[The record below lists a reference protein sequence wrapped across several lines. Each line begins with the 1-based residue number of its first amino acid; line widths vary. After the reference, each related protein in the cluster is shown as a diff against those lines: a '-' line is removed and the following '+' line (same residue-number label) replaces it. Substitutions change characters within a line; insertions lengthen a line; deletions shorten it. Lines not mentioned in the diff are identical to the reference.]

1 LFNLILIFYLQ
12 WHTIN
17 LLTYHYKEKLKL
29 HHPIRK
35 FLKTTFDRI
44 NNEKLKHH
52 ILQAIPFW
60 VASLIAGLIT
70 VFYSKAFAF
79 LESQTFFI
87 INYHHWWIFILTPAC
102 FVIAWWLVARFAPYA
117 RTSGIPQVM
126 AAVELATTSYRNK
139 IKKLLSLKVFF
150 VKIFSGLLMIFG
162 GGAVGKEGPTIQMSG
177 IVFRKVNEWLPSWWP
192 PVSQQNM
199 ITAGAAAGLAAA
211 FNTPL
216 GGVVFAI
223 EELTKTHVS
232 YFKTALFTAV
242 IIAGLTAQGILG
254 PYLYLGYPDVTH
266 ITNSIIIA
274 LLVVSMISGLLGGI
288 MSKIILAL
296 FRWKKSFKF
305 RYQHFIYVLAC
316 ALLMAAIAFFLDPEI
331 LGSGKRIMTTTLF
344 HTDKYVHWYTSLFR
358 ILGPILSFGT
368 GASAGIF
375 APSIGAGASVGSFMA
390 GLFHESSSNANL
402 LILCG
407 MVGFLTGVTRTP
419 FTSAILV
426 LEMTD
431 RHSVIFYLMIA
442 GMVAGL
448 VSLLVDKHSL
458 YDHLKVQTL
467 HDLTHEK
474 EDLTKET
481 PNVEKI

>member
-1 LFNLILIFYLQ
+1 M
-12 WHTIN
+12 
-17 LLTYHYKEKLKL
+17 
-29 HHPIRK
+29 
-35 FLKTTFDRI
+35 
-44 NNEKLKHH
+44 
-52 ILQAIPFW
+52 
-60 VASLIAGLIT
+60 
-70 VFYSKAFAF
+70 
-79 LESQTFFI
+79 
-87 INYHHWWIFILTPAC
+87 
-102 FVIAWWLVARFAPYA
+102 AWWLVAKFAPYA

-126 AAVELATTSYRNK
+126 AAVELSTTTFERK
-139 IKKLLSLKVFF
+139 IKKLLSLKIFF
-150 VKIFSGLLMIFG
+150 VKIISGLLMIFG

-177 IVFRKVNEWLPSWWP
+177 IIFRKVNDWLPAWWP
-192 PVSQQNM
+192 PISKRNM

-266 ITNSIIIA
+266 ITNNIIFAFLI
-274 LLVVSMISGLLGGI
+274 VSVISGILGGF
-288 MSKIILAL
+288 MSKLILML

-305 RYQHFIYVLAC
+305 RYQHFFYVLIC
-316 ALLMAAIAFFLDPEI
+316 AIIMASIAFFLDPEI
-331 LGSGKRIMTTTLF
+331 LGSGKRLMTSTLF
-344 HTDKYVHWYTSLFR
+344 TTEKHVPWYTAIFR
-358 ILGPILSFGT
+358 VVGPIVSFGT

-375 APSIGAGASVGSFMA
+375 APSISAGASVGSFLA
-390 GLFHESSSNANL
+390 GLFNQSASNANL

-431 RHSVIFYLMIA
+431 RHSVIFYLLIA
-442 GMVAGL
+442 GMIASL

-467 HDLTHEK
+467 HDLRHEK
-474 EDLTKET
+474 G
-481 PNVEKI
+481 

>member
-1 LFNLILIFYLQ
+1 LIFYLALQ
-12 WHTIN
+12 AIN
-17 LLTYHYKEKLKL
+17 LPSYQLTIKSEL
-29 HHPIRK
+29 K
-35 FLKTTFDRI
+35 FLQSIRRFLKAIFDRI

-70 VFYSKAFAF
+70 VFYSRAFAY

-87 INYHHWWIFILTPAC
+87 IHYHDWWIFIVTPVC
-102 FVIAWWLVARFAPYA
+102 FLIAWWLVVKYAPYA

-126 AAVELATTSYRNK
+126 AAVELATTSYEKK
-139 IKKLLSLKVFF
+139 IKKLLSLKIFF

-177 IVFRKVNEWLPSWWP
+177 IVFRKVNEWLPKWWP
-192 PVSQQNM
+192 PISKRNM

-232 YFKTALFTAV
+232 QFKTALFTAV

-254 PYLYLGYPDVTH
+254 PYLYLGYPDVTK
-266 ITNSIIIA
+266 ITNSIIFA
-274 LLVVSMISGLLGGI
+274 LLMVAIISGLLGAM

-296 FRWKKSFKF
+296 FEWKKHFKF
-305 RYQHFIYVLAC
+305 RYQHFIYVLIC
-316 ALLMAAIAFFLDPEI
+316 GVLMAAIAFFLDPEI
-331 LGSGKRIMTTTLF
+331 LGSGRRIMTTTLF
-344 HTDKYVHWYTSLFR
+344 SSDKYVHWYTAVFR
-358 ILGPILSFGT
+358 ILGPVLSFGT

-390 GLFHESSSNANL
+390 GVFHESASNANL

-442 GMVAGL
+442 GMIAGL

-474 EDLTKET
+474 AD
-481 PNVEKI
+481 VQEKT

>member
-1 LFNLILIFYLQ
+1 LRLGLRKKL
-12 WHTIN
+12 N
-17 LLTYHYKEKLKL
+17 LLKT
-29 HHPIRK
+29 IRK

-44 NNEKLKHH
+44 ANEKLKNHFF
-52 ILQAIPFW
+52 QAVPFW
-60 VASLIAGLIT
+60 IASLIAGLIA
-70 VFYSKAFAF
+70 VSYSEAFAY
-79 LESQTFFI
+79 LETQTFYI
-87 INYHHWWIFILTPAC
+87 IHHHKWWIFILTPIC
-102 FVIAWWLVARFAPYA
+102 FLAAWWLVAKFAPYA

-126 AAVELATTSYRNK
+126 AAVELSTTTFETK
-139 IKKLLSLKVFF
+139 IKKLLSLKIFF
-150 VKIFSGLLMIFG
+150 VKIISGLLMILG
-162 GGAVGKEGPTIQMSG
+162 GGAVGREGPTIQMSG
-177 IVFRKVNEWLPSWWP
+177 IVFRKINDWLPAWWP
-192 PVSQQNM
+192 PVSKRNM

-266 ITNSIIIA
+266 ITNSIIFAFLI
-274 LLVVSMISGLLGGI
+274 VSVISGILGGF
-288 MSKIILAL
+288 MSKIILGL
-296 FRWKKSFKF
+296 FRWKRSFKF
-305 RYQHFIYVLAC
+305 RYQQLLYVFIC
-316 ALLMAAIAFFLDPEI
+316 AMIMASIAFFLDPQI
-331 LGSGKRIMTTTLF
+331 LGSGKKMMSNTLF
-344 HTDKYVHWYTSLFR
+344 TAEKHVHWYTAIFR
-358 ILGPILSFGT
+358 IVGPIISFST

-375 APSIGAGASVGSFMA
+375 APSISAGAGVGSFLA
-390 GLFHESSSNANL
+390 GLFHQSASNANL

-431 RHSVIFYLMIA
+431 RHSVIFYLLIA
-442 GMVAGL
+442 GMIASL
-448 VSLLVDKHSL
+448 FSLLVDKHSL

-474 EDLTKET
+474 G
-481 PNVEKI
+481 